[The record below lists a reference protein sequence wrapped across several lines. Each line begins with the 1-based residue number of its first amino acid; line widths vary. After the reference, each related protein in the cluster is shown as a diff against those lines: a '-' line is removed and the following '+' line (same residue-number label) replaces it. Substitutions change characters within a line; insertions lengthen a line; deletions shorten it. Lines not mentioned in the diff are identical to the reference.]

1 MLNAYKM
8 NEEMINKDHDILIEI
23 KTKVEMLVTTV
34 ENMRNDL
41 HSRVACLENNKVDKE
56 EMKSIW
62 KKLNSLENYKYYMIG
77 MGTAILS
84 LIVYVIKVQ

>member
-1 MLNAYKM
+1 M

-77 MGTAILS
+77 LGTAILS
-84 LIVYVIKVQ
+84 LIVYVIKAQ

>member
-1 MLNAYKM
+1 M

-77 MGTAILS
+77 LGTAILS
-84 LIVYVIKVQ
+84 LIVYVIKVK

>member
-1 MLNAYKM
+1 MD
-8 NEEMINKDHDILIEI
+8 EQMISKDHDLLIEI

-77 MGTAILS
+77 LGTAILS

>member
-1 MLNAYKM
+1 M

-77 MGTAILS
+77 LGTAILS
-84 LIVYVIKVQ
+84 LIVYVIKIK

>member
-1 MLNAYKM
+1 MD
-8 NEEMINKDHDILIEI
+8 EQMINKDHDILIEI

-77 MGTAILS
+77 LGTAILS
-84 LIVYVIKVQ
+84 LIVYVIKAQ

>member
-1 MLNAYKM
+1 MD
-8 NEEMINKDHDILIEI
+8 EQMISKDHDLLIEI
-23 KTKVEMLVTTV
+23 KTKVEMLVSTV

-77 MGTAILS
+77 LGTAILS
-84 LIVYVIKVQ
+84 LIVYVIKEQ

>member
-1 MLNAYKM
+1 M

-77 MGTAILS
+77 LGTAILS
-84 LIVYVIKVQ
+84 LIVYVIKEQ

>member
-1 MLNAYKM
+1 M

-77 MGTAILS
+77 LGTAILS
-84 LIVYVIKVQ
+84 LIVYVIKLK

>member
-1 MLNAYKM
+1 MD
-8 NEEMINKDHDILIEI
+8 EQMINKDHDILIEI
-23 KTKVEMLVTTV
+23 KTKVEMLVATV

-77 MGTAILS
+77 LGTAILS

>member
-1 MLNAYKM
+1 M

-62 KKLNSLENYKYYMIG
+62 KKINSLENYKYYMIG
-77 MGTAILS
+77 LGTAILS

>member
-1 MLNAYKM
+1 MD
-8 NEEMINKDHDILIEI
+8 EQMINKDHDILIEI

-77 MGTAILS
+77 LGTAILS
-84 LIVYVIKVQ
+84 LIVYVIKEQ

>member
-1 MLNAYKM
+1 M

>member
-1 MLNAYKM
+1 M

-41 HSRVACLENNKVDKE
+41 HSRVA
-56 EMKSIW
+56 
-62 KKLNSLENYKYYMIG
+62 
-77 MGTAILS
+77 
-84 LIVYVIKVQ
+84 

>member
-77 MGTAILS
+77 LGTAILS

>member
-1 MLNAYKM
+1 MD
-8 NEEMINKDHDILIEI
+8 EQMINKDHDILIEI

-41 HSRVACLENNKVDKE
+41 HSRVACLENNKVDKD

-77 MGTAILS
+77 LGTAILS
-84 LIVYVIKVQ
+84 LIVYVIKIK

>member
-1 MLNAYKM
+1 MTTKM

-77 MGTAILS
+77 LGTAILS

>member
-1 MLNAYKM
+1 M

-41 HSRVACLENNKVDKE
+41 HSRVACLENNKVDKD

-77 MGTAILS
+77 LGTAILS
-84 LIVYVIKVQ
+84 LIVYVIKIK

>member
-1 MLNAYKM
+1 MD
-8 NEEMINKDHDILIEI
+8 EQSISKDHDLLIEI
-23 KTKVEMLVTTV
+23 NTKVEMLVKTV
-34 ENMRNDL
+34 ESMKSDL
-41 HSRVACLENNKVDKE
+41 HNRVACLENNKVDKE

>member
-1 MLNAYKM
+1 MD
-8 NEEMINKDHDILIEI
+8 EEMINKDHDILIEI

-77 MGTAILS
+77 LGTAILS

>member
-1 MLNAYKM
+1 MD
-8 NEEMINKDHDILIEI
+8 EQMINKDHDILIEI

-41 HSRVACLENNKVDKE
+41 HSRVACLENNKVDKA

-77 MGTAILS
+77 LGTAILS

>member
-1 MLNAYKM
+1 
-8 NEEMINKDHDILIEI
+8 MINKDHDILIEI

-77 MGTAILS
+77 LGTAILS

>member
-1 MLNAYKM
+1 MD
-8 NEEMINKDHDILIEI
+8 EQMINKDHDILIEI

-41 HSRVACLENNKVDKE
+41 HSRVACLENNKVDKD

-77 MGTAILS
+77 LGTAILS

>member
-1 MLNAYKM
+1 
-8 NEEMINKDHDILIEI
+8 MINKDHDILIEI

-77 MGTAILS
+77 LGTAILS
-84 LIVYVIKVQ
+84 LIVYVIKIK

>member
-1 MLNAYKM
+1 MD
-8 NEEMINKDHDILIEI
+8 EQMINKDHDILIEI

-77 MGTAILS
+77 LGTAILS
-84 LIVYVIKVQ
+84 LIVYVIKIK

>member
-1 MLNAYKM
+1 
-8 NEEMINKDHDILIEI
+8 
-23 KTKVEMLVTTV
+23 
-34 ENMRNDL
+34 MRNDL

-77 MGTAILS
+77 LGTAILS
-84 LIVYVIKVQ
+84 LIVYVIKIK

>member
-1 MLNAYKM
+1 MD
-8 NEEMINKDHDILIEI
+8 EEMINKDHDILIEI

>member
-1 MLNAYKM
+1 M

-77 MGTAILS
+77 LGTAILS

>member
-1 MLNAYKM
+1 MD
-8 NEEMINKDHDILIEI
+8 EQSISKDHDLLIEI

>member
-1 MLNAYKM
+1 MD
-8 NEEMINKDHDILIEI
+8 EQMISKDHDLLIEI
-23 KTKVEMLVTTV
+23 NTKVEMLVKTV
-34 ENMRNDL
+34 ESMKSDL
-41 HSRVACLENNKVDKE
+41 HNRVACLENNKVDKE

>member
-1 MLNAYKM
+1 
-8 NEEMINKDHDILIEI
+8 MINKDHDILIEI

>member
-1 MLNAYKM
+1 MD
-8 NEEMINKDHDILIEI
+8 EQMINKDHDILIEI

-62 KKLNSLENYKYYMIG
+62 KKLNSLENYKYYMIKL
-77 MGTAILS
+77 GTTILS
-84 LIVYVIKVQ
+84 LIVYVIKAQ